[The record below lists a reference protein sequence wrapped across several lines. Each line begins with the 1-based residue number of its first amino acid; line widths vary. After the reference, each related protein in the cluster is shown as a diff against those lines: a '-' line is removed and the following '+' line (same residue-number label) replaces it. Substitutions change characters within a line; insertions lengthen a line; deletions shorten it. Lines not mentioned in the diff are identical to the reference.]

1 MTSFRRHLRAT
12 AGLGL
17 LFGGLSLLAALEAPA
32 AAQDELNIYSSRH
45 YDTDSLLFE
54 GFTEETGITINL
66 IEGSGEELVARIL
79 NEGVNSPADILI
91 SVDAGRLWRA
101 EEEGIFQPVSS
112 DTLEE
117 RIPPYLRHPDGLWFG
132 FSTRARTLY
141 YNPEIVEEPPT
152 TYEELADPR
161 FEGLVCIRSS
171 SNIYNLSLMA
181 SMIDVHG
188 EEGATQWAEGVV
200 ANFARRPQ
208 GGDTDQIKAVAAGE
222 CGIAV
227 ANHYYYLRLVR
238 SDDPADQEVV
248 EKVELVWANQE
259 DRGVHVNISGAGVV
273 ANAPH
278 PDAAIAFLE
287 YLTTDDAQIYFTEG
301 NNEYPVVEGVM
312 DNPILQQ
319 FGDPKRHEI
328 NMAVY
333 GEQQPLAQM
342 IFDRVG
348 WQ

>member
-1 MTSFRRHLRAT
+1 MKSFRHRVCAT
-12 AGLGL
+12 AALTL
-17 LFGGLSLLAALEAPA
+17 FFGGLLLAVLEGPA
-32 AAQDELNIYSSRH
+32 AAEEELNIYSSRH
-45 YDTDSLLFE
+45 YDTDSRLFQ
-54 GFTEETGITINL
+54 GFTEQTGIKINL

-112 DTLEE
+112 EVLEE
-117 RIPPYLRHPDGLWFG
+117 RIPAYLRHPDGLWYG

-141 YNPEIVEEPPT
+141 YNPEIVEEPPA
-152 TYEELADPR
+152 TYEDLADPR
-161 FEGLVCIRSS
+161 FKGLVCIRSS
-171 SNIYNLSLMA
+171 SNVYNLSLMA
-181 SMIDVHG
+181 SMIEVHG
-188 EEGATQWAEGVV
+188 EEAATEWAEGVV

-208 GGDTDQIKAVAAGE
+208 GGDTDQLKAVAAGE
-222 CGIAV
+222 CGVAV
-227 ANHYYYLRLVR
+227 ANHYYYLRLFR
-238 SDDPADQEVV
+238 SDDPADQEVI
-248 EKVELVWANQE
+248 EKVKLVWANQE

-278 PDAAIAFLE
+278 PEAALAFLE
-287 YLTTDDAQIYFTEG
+287 YLTSDDAQIYFTEG

-312 DNPILQQ
+312 DNPILQE
-319 FGDPKRHEI
+319 FGEPKRHEI

-333 GEQQPLAQM
+333 GELQPLAQM

-348 WQ
+348 WP